1 MSAEPLR
8 VCVTGAAGQIAY
20 SLLYSIGSGDVF
32 GPNQPITLLLLDIP
46 PMMTIVEG
54 VVMEL
59 QDCSLPLLHSVIGTS
74 DVATAF
80 SNIDVGILVG
90 AMPRKEGME
99 RKDLLKANAKIFE
112 VQGDALNKYAKKTVK
127 VLVVGNPANTNCM
140 IAASCA
146 PTIPKE
152 NFTCMT
158 KLDQN
163 RAVSQVAMRLGVKTD
178 AVKKVVIWGNHSST
192 QYPDLQ
198 HATVSLNGQLVS
210 VLEAI
215 QDENWIQG
223 EFIKTVQTR
232 GAAIIKARKLSSAMS
247 AAKAICDHM
256 RAWWF
261 GTDGDYVSMG
271 VWSDGT
277 QYGIPEGIVY
287 SYPLEIKAGGTYSIV
302 QNLPISGFSRE
313 KMDASAKE
321 LCEERDVASSFLNT
335 S

>member
-1 MSAEPLR
+1 
-8 VCVTGAAGQIAY
+8 
-20 SLLYSIGSGDVF
+20 
-32 GPNQPITLLLLDIP
+32 
-46 PMMTIVEG
+46 
-54 VVMEL
+54 
-59 QDCSLPLLHSVIGTS
+59 
-74 DVATAF
+74 
-80 SNIDVGILVG
+80 
-90 AMPRKEGME
+90 
-99 RKDLLKANAKIFE
+99 
-112 VQGDALNKYAKKTVK
+112 
-127 VLVVGNPANTNCM
+127 
-140 IAASCA
+140 
-146 PTIPKE
+146 
-152 NFTCMT
+152 MT

-277 QYGIPEGIVY
+277 QYGIPAGIVY

-321 LCEERDVASSFLNT
+321 LCEERDVASSFLNI